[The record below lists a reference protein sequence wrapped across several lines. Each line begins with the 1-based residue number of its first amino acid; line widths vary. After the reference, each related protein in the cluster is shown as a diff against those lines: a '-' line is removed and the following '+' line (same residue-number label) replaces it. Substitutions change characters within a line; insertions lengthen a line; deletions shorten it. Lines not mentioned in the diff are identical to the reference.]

1 MIGKLLAVAAVGLLS
16 ANAEGTVRVEKTE
29 YEGWPNCYR
38 VSNGEVELIVTGDVG
53 PRVIWKVTRKY
64 LTLRQDPN
72 NHDAQKLGLFN
83 KETWAAYFLDGEAFL
98 KRTKADPTKTY
109 PDFGASF
116 ETFTNSEFLEV
127 ETLGPLTKLQPAQ
140 TVELTETWSLF
151 RNVKLLA
158 ISDDELDRVVL
169 PMLKSA
175 DESK

>member
-1 MIGKLLAVAAVGLLS
+1 M
-16 ANAEGTVRVEKTE
+16 EF
-29 YEGWPNCYR
+29 
-38 VSNGEVELIVTGDVG
+38 
-53 PRVIWKVTRKY
+53 TRKY

-72 NHDAQKLGLFN
+72 NNDAQKLGLFN
-83 KETWAAYFLDGEAFL
+83 KETWAAYFLGGEAFL

-127 ETLGPLTKLQPAQ
+127 ETLGPLTRLQPAQ

-151 RNVKLLA
+151 RNVKLA
-158 ISDDELDRVVL
+158 GISDDESDRVVL

>member
-1 MIGKLLAVAAVGLLS
+1 M
-16 ANAEGTVRVEKTE
+16 EF
-29 YEGWPNCYR
+29 
-38 VSNGEVELIVTGDVG
+38 
-53 PRVIWKVTRKY
+53 TRKY

-151 RNVKLLA
+151 RNVKLAA